1 MLSRMRLAKS
11 ILTIAA
17 LGLLFI
23 PGAAQTAA
31 PSPAES
37 ARELVRRVVD
47 RELAAEKK
55 PRQYIYRLR
64 REGPEGSSSTTRDI
78 IDTRDGL
85 VSRLI
90 ATNDRSATAEER
102 VKDDRRL
109 ERLLAHPEEQRK
121 RKQRQEQDAEQVRK
135 LLRALP
141 DAFLYE
147 YDGAEAGLHGE
158 LTRLKFRPDP
168 KFDRPSRETIVY
180 KGMEGTMVVEP
191 RDLRLVRIE
200 SALVEDV
207 TLGWG
212 LLARLNKGG
221 RITMEQSLL
230 PDGEWQTTRMTLDF
244 TGKAFLFKT
253 IRIQQRQ
260 SITDFRPAPVNLS
273 LAEGIELLKKQNA
286 AVAEKK

>member
-1 MLSRMRLAKS
+1 MLRGVRFARS
-11 ILTIAA
+11 ILTIAV
-17 LGLLFI
+17 LGLLAI

-31 PSPAES
+31 PSPAQS
-37 ARELVRRVVD
+37 AQELVRKVID

-64 REGPEGSSSTTRDI
+64 RETPEGSSSTTRDI

-85 VSRLI
+85 VSRVI
-90 ATNDRSATAEER
+90 ATNDRPATAEER
-102 VKDDRRL
+102 AKDDRRL
-109 ERLLAHPEEQRK
+109 EHLLAHPEEQRK

-147 YDGAEAGLHGE
+147 FDGSEPGPQGE
-158 LTRLKFRPDP
+158 LARLKFRPDP
-168 KFDRPSRETIVY
+168 TFEPPSRETIIY
-180 KGMEGTMVVEP
+180 KGMEGTMVAEP

-200 SALVEDV
+200 ASLVEDV

-212 LLARLNKGG
+212 LLARMNKGG

-230 PDGEWQTTRMTLDF
+230 PDGEWVTRRMTLDF

-253 IRIQQRQ
+253 IRIQQKQ
-260 SITDFRPAPVNLS
+260 SITDFRPAPANLS
-273 LAEGIELLKKQNA
+273 LAEGIELLKKQGS

>member
-1 MLSRMRLAKS
+1 MRLAKS
-11 ILTIAA
+11 SLTIAA
-17 LGLLFI
+17 LGLLAV

-64 REGPEGSSSTTRDI
+64 REGPEGSGSTTRDI

-90 ATNDRSATAEER
+90 ATNDRPATAEER
-102 VKDDRRL
+102 AKDDRRL
-109 ERLLAHPEEQRK
+109 EHLLAHPEEQRK
-121 RKQRQEQDAEQVRK
+121 RKQRQEQDAEEVRK

-141 DAFLYE
+141 GAFLYE
-147 YDGAEAGLHGE
+147 FDGSEPGPHGE

-168 KFDRPSRETIVY
+168 KFDPPSRETIVY
-180 KGMEGTMVVEP
+180 KGMEGMMVVEP

-200 SALVEDV
+200 SSLVENV

-212 LLARLNKGG
+212 LLARLNRGG

-230 PDGEWQTTRMTLDF
+230 PNGEWQTTRMTLDF

-253 IRIQQRQ
+253 IRIQQKQ
-260 SITDFRPAPVNLS
+260 SITDFRPVPTSLS
-273 LAEGIELLKKQNA
+273 LAAGIELLKKQDG

>member
-1 MLSRMRLAKS
+1 MLPGTWLRLPA
-11 ILTIAA
+11 LALAA
-17 LGLLFI
+17 AGMLV
-23 PGAAQTAA
+23 PSSTAQTSARS
-31 PSPAES
+31 PSETAQELVRKVI
-37 ARELVRRVVD
+37 ARELAD
-47 RELAAEKK
+47 AEK

-64 REGPEGSSSTTRDI
+64 REAADASSSTTRDI
-78 IDTRDGL
+78 LDTRDGL
-85 VSRLI
+85 VSRLV
-90 ATNDRSATAEER
+90 ATNDRPPTAEER
-102 VKDDRRL
+102 AKDDRRL
-109 ERLLAHPEEQRK
+109 EHLLAHPEEQRK

-147 YDGAEAGLHGE
+147 PDGTEPGPRGE
-158 LTRLKFRPDP
+158 LARLKFRPNPDFHP
-168 KFDRPSRETIVY
+168 PSRETIIY

-200 SALVEDV
+200 SALVQDV

-221 RITMEQSLL
+221 RITLQQSLL
-230 PDGEWQTTRMTLDF
+230 PHGEWETTRMTLDF

-253 IRIQQRQ
+253 IRIKQKQT
-260 SITDFRPAPVNLS
+260 ITDFRPAPANLS
-273 LAEGIELLKKQNA
+273 LVEGIELLKKQNT